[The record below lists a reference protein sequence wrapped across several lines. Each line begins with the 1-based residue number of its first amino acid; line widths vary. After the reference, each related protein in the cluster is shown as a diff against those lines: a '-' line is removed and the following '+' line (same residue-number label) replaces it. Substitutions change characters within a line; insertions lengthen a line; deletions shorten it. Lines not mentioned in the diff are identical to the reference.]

1 MKFNQNESTPSVPG
15 SRTVGVGGNALLDGP
30 LDLTSLP
37 KGKGSSSG
45 KSGMKLKLMYP
56 EHNAQ
61 PITNRAKAK

>member
-30 LDLTSLP
+30 LDMNGMP
-37 KGKGSSSG
+37 KGKGNSSG
-45 KSGMKLKLMYP
+45 KNGIKLKLIQP
-56 EHNAQ
+56 EYNPQ